1 MLLVIASLSNCS
13 VIMLKK
19 FSLGFKSE
27 LWGGILNILT
37 PTFSITA
44 RAKFPLQ
51 CPSCEK
57 TFSSFA
63 SHYENIKSKF
73 CAIKSEKYLP
83 FILSYLS
90 HIMTLC
96 CTQWPQR
103 NAPSCHHFP
112 HFCSL
117 QYNLGL
123 IPHFS
128 FSILGYDRLWL
139 GPLDSSYVEN
149 LWILLML
156 KTFEIQMKWNPLFP
170 NSCIIF
176 LHFRT
181 KHPPF
186 KQIID
191 GHSFLF
197 SRLLVAISCL
207 FLMVTNCAF
216 CDMSYIST
224 DP

>member
-90 HIMTLC
+90 HIMTPLLYAMATTKC
-96 CTQWPQR
+96 AILPPLPTFLLFAVQPWL
-103 NAPSCHHFP
+103 NPSLFLLH
-112 HFCSL
+112 S
-117 QYNLGL
+117 
-123 IPHFS
+123 
-128 FSILGYDRLWL
+128 RLW
-139 GPLDSSYVEN
+139 
-149 LWILLML
+149 
-156 KTFEIQMKWNPLFP
+156 
-170 NSCIIF
+170 
-176 LHFRT
+176 
-181 KHPPF
+181 
-186 KQIID
+186 
-191 GHSFLF
+191 
-197 SRLLVAISCL
+197 
-207 FLMVTNCAF
+207 
-216 CDMSYIST
+216 
-224 DP
+224 